1 MSKTLVAYFSA
12 SGVTAK
18 LAKNLAEAAGADIY
32 EIRPETPYT
41 NADLNWQDKNS
52 RSSVEMNDKTFRPAI
67 ADTDANIADYDTIF
81 VGFPIWWYVAP
92 TIINTF
98 LEAYD
103 FSGKTIILFAT
114 SGSSGMGNS
123 AKELRPSVSDSTVI
137 KGGKRFSA
145 NASVSELKEWV
156 NSFGI

>member
-1 MSKTLVAYFSA
+1 MSKKLVAYFSA

-32 EIRPETPYT
+32 EIRPEVPYT

-52 RSSVEMNDKTFRPAI
+52 RSSVEMKDKSFRPSI

-114 SGSSGMGNS
+114 SGGSGMGNS
-123 AKELRPSVSDSTVI
+123 AKELRSSVSDSAVI
-137 KGGKRFSA
+137 KDGKRFSA

>member
-1 MSKTLVAYFSA
+1 MSKKLVAYFSA

-32 EIRPETPYT
+32 EIRPEEPYT
-41 NADLNWQDKNS
+41 NADLNWQNKNS
-52 RSSVEMNDKTFRPAI
+52 RSSVEMKDKSFRPFI

-114 SGSSGMGNS
+114 SGGSGMGNS
-123 AKELRPSVSDSTVI
+123 AKELRSSVSDSAVI
-137 KGGKRFSA
+137 KDGKRFSA

>member
-18 LAKNLAEAAGADIY
+18 LAKNLTEAAGADLY
-32 EIRPETPYT
+32 EIKPAVTYT
-41 NADLNWQDKNS
+41 NADLNWQDKKS

-114 SGSSGMGNS
+114 SGGSGMGNS
-123 AKELRPSVSDSTVI
+123 AKELRLSVSDSAVI
-137 KGGKRFSA
+137 KDGKRFSA